1 MKLQGNVTVQN
12 HLKGSL
18 SEEELLGFIRQT
30 VAIPAGANVAFRLQ
44 EPDDLGAPVRLAFD
58 AIWSDTQRGDEQE
71 LPAKVVTTVPPAPP
85 KADAEQG

>member
-12 HLKGSL
+12 HLVGSI
-18 SEEELLGFIRQT
+18 SEQELLGFIRQT
-30 VAIPAGANVAFRLQ
+30 VAIPAGASIVFMDKFTEGETRTW
-44 EPDDLGAPVRLAFD
+44 ELGFE